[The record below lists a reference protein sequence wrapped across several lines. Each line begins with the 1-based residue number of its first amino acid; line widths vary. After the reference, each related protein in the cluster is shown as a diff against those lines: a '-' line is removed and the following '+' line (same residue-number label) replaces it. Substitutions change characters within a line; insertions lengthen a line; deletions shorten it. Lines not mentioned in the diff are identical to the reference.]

1 MFTAALVTVVRTW
14 KQPRCPSTDE
24 WIKMMWGVCVCMC
37 VCVCN
42 GILLSH
48 KKEWNWV
55 TLSDMDEPWPYQIEV
70 SQKNKLY
77 INTYIWNLLIEKCY
91 CWTYLQGRNRVIL
104 RCRELTCEQIGRRR
118 GGVNWDSNTNI
129 YTLPWVKQIASGK
142 HLYKTRNLNQCS
154 VMT

>member
-1 MFTAALVTVVRTW
+1 MKAAQMSINRWMDKDDV
-14 KQPRCPSTDE
+14 
-24 WIKMMWGVCVCMC
+24 GCVYVC
-37 VCVCN
+37 VCVC
-42 GILLSH
+42 IMKYYSAI

-55 TLSDMDEPWPYQIEV
+55 TLSDVDEPWPYQIEV
-70 SQKNKLY
+70 SQKDELY

-118 GGVNWDSNTNI
+118 GGMNWDSNTDI

-142 HLYKTRNLNQCS
+142 YLYKTRNLDRCS